1 MSQKPVLLFSIR
13 CVAHLY
19 RRLILQLLNLA
30 TLNSKQKKG
39 KGEVSLTIF
48 KSLLTTSKKIVV
60 VATLILVSSSCGN
73 IPTSRE
79 TVLPS
84 NDSSIFYPVQE
95 YFITQIAHT
104 DSSSNIIYTYTD
116 SDNKKDFIIIDSAKF
131 IGLAQPFIK
140 DDINDIS
147 IKKYYKESVFNDVS
161 TGSNTFTYTSV
172 NADLPLQ
179 TIDILLDTTTDA
191 VKRVFITK
199 IFSRSDS
206 LITEKLRWKTDHSFT
221 ITRLLQ
227 LPNKKET
234 TQQINVLWNRN
245 N

>member
-1 MSQKPVLLFSIR
+1 MSQKLVLLFNVR

-19 RRLILQLLNLA
+19 SRYIQRQLDLLNSLKHFTA
-30 TLNSKQKKG
+30 TGKK
-39 KGEVSLTIF
+39 KLSIPLF
-48 KSLLTTSKKIVV
+48 LLI
-60 VATLILVSSSCGN
+60 ICSCN
-73 IPTSRE
+73 NQPTSGE
-79 TVLPS
+79 KVLPS
-84 NDSSIFYPVQE
+84 TDSSIFYPVQE
-95 YFITQIAHT
+95 YFITQMVHT
-104 DSSSNIIYTYTD
+104 DSLSNMIYTYTD
-116 SDNKKDFIIIDSAKF
+116 SDNKKDSIIISSAKF
-131 IGLAQPFIK
+131 KELAQPFIN

-179 TIDILLDTTTDA
+179 TIDILLDTATDA

-199 IFSRSDS
+199 NFSRGDS
-206 LITEKLRWKTDHSFT
+206 LITEKLGWKTDHSFT

-227 LPNKKET
+227 VPNKKET